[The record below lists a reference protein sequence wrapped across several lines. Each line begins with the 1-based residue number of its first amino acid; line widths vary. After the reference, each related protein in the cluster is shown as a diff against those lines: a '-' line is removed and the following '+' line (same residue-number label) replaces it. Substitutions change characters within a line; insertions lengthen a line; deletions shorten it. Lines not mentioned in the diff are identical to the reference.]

1 MLKASRARRLVSAPS
16 LPPEA
21 AKIIYRSMLKACAN
35 GRHPEVLKLD
45 ELNGEPL
52 PHNPHG
58 VVNLIR
64 GSNAE
69 PFASLKFAAE
79 CSRAL
84 HPPIGSL
91 PQTLPAFVLP
101 SHTLLPGEMADFVF
115 FEPRYVT
122 LARQVLALGNK
133 SAAASGAPP
142 DYRYAHLP
150 EPIPGGVG
158 TITSI
163 LDHQELPDG
172 RVFVRVLAGPR
183 LIVTKTARVEK
194 VGASPSSS
202 ADGGRAALRE
212 LSKGEPPPLLHVEYE
227 ELADAEMDGMYSLH
241 DEARE
246 VFNQFSELVPLDKVS
261 SINTNAPPLFDAE
274 RLSFWLCH
282 CIIRNDD
289 VMTRS
294 KHLTSTST
302 AERLEFV
309 SRAIAVATKA
319 RDEAGKSD

>member
-1 MLKASRARRLVSAPS
+1 MWSSSSRRNLQIAAQMRFLTQTNTQAHPLTRTRSQLHLLGIAPSFANALSWCADEIAAVDGHGRTCDVESFTRARRLVSAPS

-101 SHTLLPGEMADFVF
+101 SHTLLPGEMADFVLSQ
-115 FEPRYVT
+115 RHVT

-202 ADGGRAALRE
+202 ADGGRAALR
-212 LSKGEPPPLLHVEYE
+212 G
-227 ELADAEMDGMYSLH
+227 
-241 DEARE
+241 
-246 VFNQFSELVPLDKVS
+246 
-261 SINTNAPPLFDAE
+261 
-274 RLSFWLCH
+274 
-282 CIIRNDD
+282 
-289 VMTRS
+289 
-294 KHLTSTST
+294 
-302 AERLEFV
+302 
-309 SRAIAVATKA
+309 
-319 RDEAGKSD
+319 